1 MLEEA
6 HDIIRPMADMKDISV
21 STEEAKG
28 LPSLTADRGRLR
40 QIMLNLLSNAVK
52 FTAEGGRVD
61 VEALVA
67 QDGVLRS
74 DQMVPAIRI
83 SVSDT
88 GVGIKPED
96 QYRIFV
102 LFEQVDSSYSRDQEG
117 TGQRARIKQEAG
129 RGARRDDSSGPVTI
143 IRTAVRLK

>member
-1 MLEEA
+1 
-6 HDIIRPMADMKDISV
+6 
-21 STEEAKG
+21 
-28 LPSLTADRGRLR
+28 
-40 QIMLNLLSNAVK
+40 MLNLLSNAVK

-88 GVGIKPED
+88 GVGIKLRTNTE
-96 QYRIFV
+96 Y
-102 LFEQVDSSYSRDQEG
+102 SSSLN
-117 TGQRARIKQEAG
+117 KW
-129 RGARRDDSSGPVTI
+129 
-143 IRTAVRLK
+143 IRY